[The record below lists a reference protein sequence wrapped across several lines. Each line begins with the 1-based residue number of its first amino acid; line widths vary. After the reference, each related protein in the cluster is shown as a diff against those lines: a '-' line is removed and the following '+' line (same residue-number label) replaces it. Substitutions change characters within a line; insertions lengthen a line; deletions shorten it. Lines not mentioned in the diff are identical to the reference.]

1 MSCER
6 GEPDLPNSVN
16 AAPFVG
22 HKPVRVRHRISLNMS
37 WNLAGWCSTTRSRTV
52 LFVAG
57 FASVLA
63 PCAKGQLSFGSI
75 AVLQS
80 ADDYL
85 VVAADSKNLSAKGVS
100 LHCCKVDALDDQLV
114 FAETGYGSYTGVRG
128 KWDAISLARQHYHQ
142 FAKTPRHEL
151 ISALAEAYAADLAAK
166 LEPDVKAHPEERWPQ
181 VLATAL
187 FAGFDEKR
195 QRVVIEVNVHQ
206 VRRDGVGVEYSTRHF
221 PASDAAYAEIMGET
235 SIVEEFAAGRTLR
248 SQSWRNGLDFQVR
261 SLGVKERLIAG
272 AEYVIELTAKYQP
285 SVVGGPVDTVVV
297 SRKAGVVWVHRKPE
311 CTRRFGQ

>member
-1 MSCER
+1 M
-6 GEPDLPNSVN
+6 D
-16 AAPFVG
+16 
-22 HKPVRVRHRISLNMS
+22 LNMA
-37 WNLAGWCSTTRSRTV
+37 WNLARWFSTTRPRNV

-57 FASVLA
+57 FASILA
-63 PCAKGQLSFGSI
+63 PCARGQLSFGSI

-100 LHCCKVDALDDQLV
+100 LHRCKVDALDDQLV
-114 FAETGYGSYTGVRG
+114 FANTGYGSYAGVRG

-142 FAKTPRHEL
+142 FAKAPRHEL
-151 ISALAEAYAADLAAK
+151 ISALAEAYGADLAAK
-166 LEPDVKAHPEERWPQ
+166 LEPDVKAHPEEGWPQ

-187 FAGFDEKR
+187 FVGFDEKR

-206 VRRDGVGVEYSTRHF
+206 VRRDGGGVAYSTRHF
-221 PASDAAYAEIMGET
+221 PASDAAYAEVMGET
-235 SIVEEFAAGRTLR
+235 SIAEEFAAGRTLR

-272 AEYVIELTAKYQP
+272 AEYIIELTARYQP
-285 SVVGGPVDTVVV
+285 SVVGGAVDSVLV
-297 SRKAGVVWVHRKPE
+297 SRKTGVVWIHRKPE